1 LEGIFDTVIDDK
13 AIIKMTNG
21 FSKAL
26 DFTGSSIK
34 GIGGF
39 GGITSLVA
47 GSIMAKYTKEL
58 PRLLGDLKYN
68 LGYTFSRDGLY
79 Q

>member
-1 LEGIFDTVIDDK
+1 
-13 AIIKMTNG
+13 MTQG

-26 DFTGSSIK
+26 DLTGSSIK

-58 PRLLGDLKYN
+58 PRLFNDLKYN
-68 LGYTFSRDGLY
+68 LGYTFNRNALY